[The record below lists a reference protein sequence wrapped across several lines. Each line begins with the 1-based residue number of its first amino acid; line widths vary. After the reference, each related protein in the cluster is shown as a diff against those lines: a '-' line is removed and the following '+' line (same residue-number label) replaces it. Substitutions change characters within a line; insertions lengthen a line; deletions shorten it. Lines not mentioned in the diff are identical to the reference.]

1 MSELQIKV
9 NIADRH
15 YPLKIATAD
24 EARVREAANM
34 INQRVKEYFEHFSV
48 KDKQDVL
55 AMCALELATENLS
68 IKDIQPVEDHRVAE
82 AITRL
87 GESLRDIEI

>member
-15 YPLKIATAD
+15 YPLKIAEAD

-34 INQRVKEYFEHFSV
+34 INQRVKAYFEHFSV

-68 IKDIQPVEDHRVAE
+68 IKDVQPVEDHRVAE
-82 AITRL
+82 AIARL
-87 GESLRDIEI
+87 SESLRDIEI